1 MLTLTYILVFFHTI
15 ANIKLTG
22 VNKES
27 KVERIS
33 KKYGDY
39 KYFSFLEEKDLDKLK
54 DISIK
59 KTYKKDEILFY
70 KGDESKYLHLLVSG
84 IVKLYTHDFK
94 DNEVIIHNLTGPALI
109 AEIMNYEE
117 MDFLAN
123 CSFDTDAEVILID
136 YKKFKEEFL
145 QKPEISI
152 FFIKSLT
159 KKIKFLQNF
168 IDYNVSLNSMEKIAK
183 FLYENEELLKNLK
196 QVKIAQI
203 LNITPETFSRQLAK
217 LKKEN
222 IIENEKGYIK
232 ILDYKKIQ
240 NFISN

>member
-1 MLTLTYILVFFHTI
+1 MD
-15 ANIKLTG
+15 
-22 VNKES
+22 S
-27 KVERIS
+27 IS

-70 KGDESKYLHLLVSG
+70 KGDESKYLYLLVSG
-84 IVKLYTHDFK
+84 IAKLYTHDFK
-94 DNEVIIHNLTGPALI
+94 DNEVVIHNLIGPALI

-123 CSFDTDAEVILID
+123 CAFETDAEVILID
-136 YKKFKEEFL
+136 YKKFKKEFL

-183 FLYENEELLKNLK
+183 FLYENEELLKTLK

>member
-1 MLTLTYILVFFHTI
+1 MD
-15 ANIKLTG
+15 
-22 VNKES
+22 S
-27 KVERIS
+27 IS

-70 KGDESKYLHLLVSG
+70 KGDESKYLYLLVSG
-84 IVKLYTHDFK
+84 IAKLYTHDFK
-94 DNEVIIHNLTGPALI
+94 DNEVVIHNLIGPALI

-183 FLYENEELLKNLK
+183 FLNLK

>member
-1 MLTLTYILVFFHTI
+1 MD
-15 ANIKLTG
+15 
-22 VNKES
+22 S
-27 KVERIS
+27 IS

-70 KGDESKYLHLLVSG
+70 KGDESKYLYLLVSG
-84 IVKLYTHDFK
+84 IAKLYTHDFK
-94 DNEVIIHNLTGPALI
+94 DNEVVIHNLIGPALI

-136 YKKFKEEFL
+136 YKKFKKEFL

-203 LNITPETFSRQLAK
+203 LNITQETFSRQLAK

>member
-1 MLTLTYILVFFHTI
+1 MD
-15 ANIKLTG
+15 
-22 VNKES
+22 S
-27 KVERIS
+27 IS

-70 KGDESKYLHLLVSG
+70 KGDESKYLYLLVSG
-84 IVKLYTHDFK
+84 IAKLYTHDFK
-94 DNEVIIHNLTGPALI
+94 DNEVVIHNLIGPALI

-203 LNITPETFSRQLAK
+203 LNITQETFSRQLAK

>member
-1 MLTLTYILVFFHTI
+1 MD
-15 ANIKLTG
+15 
-22 VNKES
+22 S
-27 KVERIS
+27 IS
-33 KKYGDY
+33 TKYGDY

-94 DNEVIIHNLTGPALI
+94 DNEVVIHNLIGPALI

-123 CSFDTDAEVILID
+123 CAFETDAEVILID

-145 QKPEISI
+145 QKPEISM

-183 FLYENEELLKNLK
+183 FLYENEELLKTLK